1 MLCQKTLIYFL
12 QKSAITDFLL
22 NETSSYIF
30 INAVEKKEVLI
41 NEERLIYSVKKG
53 DYLGKIANEFDI
65 SVYQLKIWN
74 NLNTSLLNI
83 GDKLIIYVKTPEKI
97 Q

>member
-1 MLCQKTLIYFL
+1 M
-12 QKSAITDFLL
+12 
-22 NETSSYIF
+22 
-30 INAVEKKEVLI
+30 KKV
-41 NEERLIYSVKKG
+41 IYSVKKG